1 MHENKTTQLYIVNC
15 MKNVFSKTF
24 WQRLNIFSPQ
34 TVKKAAP
41 TEPTPQKVP
50 KAKEEK
56 VGMQ

>member
-1 MHENKTTQLYIVNC
+1 MFDAKHPDTI
-15 MKNVFSKTF
+15 F
-24 WQRLNIFSPQ
+24 NIFPSQ

-56 VGMQ
+56 VRRK